1 MGAIY
6 RRPHSPYLWIKYYVN
21 GRPVR
26 ESTETTKETEAKD
39 FLKRR
44 EGAAAEGKPLAPKLD
59 RIRYEEIAA
68 DLRTY
73 YAATGKR
80 DLKEAE
86 TRLKHLDRFFAQAR
100 VVVGITPDRILR
112 YVQARQQEQA
122 ANATINRELAT
133 LSRMLRLAYK
143 NSKLLRLPPIEK
155 LEEADPRAGF
165 FEREQYEAVSRHLA
179 ADLQAAAAI
188 AYAYGW
194 RTQSEVLTRE
204 RRHLDLGEGTV
215 RIDPGETK
223 NKKGRVVYLTPE
235 LKALLGEQLA
245 RVEALQKQI
254 GRITPY
260 LFPHLSGQHQGE
272 RRRDYRKAWATA
284 CKRAGIAGRIRHDF
298 RRTAVRNM
306 VNRGVVER
314 VAMAVTGHKTRA
326 VFDRYHIVS
335 PADLQDAARRLAGT
349 FSGTQAP
356 VEVRSS
362 R

>member
-188 AYAYGW
+188 AYAYGGGRRARCSRGSAGTW
-194 RTQSEVLTRE
+194 TSGRALSASTRA
-204 RRHLDLGEGTV
+204 RR
-215 RIDPGETK
+215 
-223 NKKGRVVYLTPE
+223 
-235 LKALLGEQLA
+235 
-245 RVEALQKQI
+245 
-254 GRITPY
+254 
-260 LFPHLSGQHQGE
+260 
-272 RRRDYRKAWATA
+272 
-284 CKRAGIAGRIRHDF
+284 
-298 RRTAVRNM
+298 
-306 VNRGVVER
+306 
-314 VAMAVTGHKTRA
+314 KTRR
-326 VFDRYHIVS
+326 VGWSTS
-335 PADLQDAARRLAGT
+335 P
-349 FSGTQAP
+349 
-356 VEVRSS
+356 RSS
-362 R
+362 RRSSGNS